1 MPVCAVVSQTL
12 RVGSVVTLPA
22 SATWRWPTINSPSS
36 SCWPAGRMLEA
47 SGARRGQLR
56 PHPAPRGAQLRAG
69 DHGSG
74 QPPHHDADQAADAAA
89 LGQELRDTLRLP
101 VALLCHAHC
110 TICCWPSCTRR
121 RPGTSATG
129 CATIRPWPQS
139 SGTSMNTAAPRT
151 LIQEMAPEAAVLRR
165 LVSAKPPA
173 TVSA

>member
-56 PHPAPRGAQLRAG
+56 PHPAPRGDQLRAG
-69 DHGSG
+69 DHGGG

-101 VALLCHAHC
+101 VARAMPCPLHDLLPAELHAA
-110 TICCWPSCTRR
+110 TPGYKR
-121 RPGTSATG
+121 RP
-129 CATIRPWPQS
+129 
-139 SGTSMNTAAPRT
+139 AAPPSGPGRSPQAH
-151 LIQEMAPEAAVLRR
+151 L
-165 LVSAKPPA
+165 
-173 TVSA
+173 